1 MKGVEFILELLY
13 VVLIGGGL
21 LLGFQVNHLFFI
33 MPFVGI
39 AIMIIVNRVQQNK
52 IRKKIKEEIEKN
64 WGIER
69 EEKRNFES
77 IRRLWD
83 EIKKDEIHK
92 MDVDDITWNDLDMDF
107 IFGKLDH
114 TMSIAGQQYLYS
126 LFRCPLFDEE
136 ELKKRDAAI
145 EGFMENKDYAM
156 SVQCRL
162 HRIGKKYEVDI
173 LDYLMQ
179 GIKIN
184 QNPISTYYI
193 LQMLSILVVLS
204 PIIIAFTHAFGILLI
219 IGLVMIN
226 GMIYTNTKNKLL
238 DGIIVFEYMSKILK
252 SANEIIKMMD
262 KGEIYDLSTL
272 KSAFFKVKKI
282 YNNIKWIENFE
293 RASSGGD
300 PTGIFTFIN
309 VLFLVEVKSFYR
321 SINLI
326 NKYKNELFTVYV
338 ELGKLDAYIAL
349 ASYKSSLKYYTKP
362 VLDKD
367 LPYHFKTVDIYHP
380 LLRDPVP
387 NSLEVA
393 GRGVLLTGS
402 NASGKSTFLKT
413 VGINAIFAQTF
424 YTVLAK
430 DYSSSFFN
438 VMTSIGTLDNI
449 IGGDSYF
456 MVEAK
461 SLKRIIDVTGGEVPV
476 LCILDEIF
484 RGTNTAERVSA
495 ACEVLKYLANKN
507 CFVVA
512 ATHDMELTSLAKD
525 IYDNYHFEEEVD
537 DNDVRFNYLLQKG
550 PSRSRNAI
558 KILRLLG
565 YPEEIYDKAMNR
577 ANDINIGQD
586 NVL

>member
-1 MKGVEFILELLY
+1 MRGVEFILELLY
-13 VVLIGGGL
+13 IILIGGGL

-39 AIMIIVNRVQQNK
+39 AIMVTVSKVQQNK
-52 IRKKIKEEIEKN
+52 IRKKIKEELERN
-64 WGIER
+64 WGNER
-69 EEKRNFES
+69 EERRNFES

-83 EIKKDEIHK
+83 EIKKDETHK

-107 IFGKLDH
+107 VFGKLDH
-114 TMSIAGQQYLYS
+114 TMSITGQQCLYS
-126 LFRCPLFDEE
+126 LLRHLLFDEG
-136 ELKKRDAAI
+136 ELKKRHTVI
-145 EGFMENKDYAM
+145 EGFMENKDYAI
-156 SVQCRL
+156 SIQSHL
-162 HRIGKKYEVDI
+162 HRIGKKYDVDI
-173 LDYLMQ
+173 VNYLMQ

-193 LQMLSILVVLS
+193 LQILSILVVLS

-219 IGLVMIN
+219 IGLIMIN

-238 DGIIVFEYMSKILK
+238 EGIIVFEYMSKILK
-252 SANEIIKMMD
+252 CANDIINIRITK
-262 KGEIYDLSTL
+262 EVYDLSKL
-272 KSAFFKVKKI
+272 KSAFSKVKRI
-282 YNNIKWIENFE
+282 YNNIRWIENFE

-309 VLFLVEVKSFYR
+309 ILFLVEVKSFYR

-326 NKYKNELFTVYV
+326 NKYKDELFTVYI
-338 ELGKLDAYIAL
+338 ELGNLDAHIAL
-349 ASYKSSLKYYTKP
+349 ASYKSSLKYYTNP

-367 LPYHFKTVDIYHP
+367 LPYHFKAIDIYHP
-380 LLRDPVP
+380 LLKDPIS
-387 NSLEVA
+387 NSLEIS

-413 VGINAIFAQTF
+413 IGINAIFAQTF
-424 YTVLAK
+424 YAVLSK
-430 DYSSSFFN
+430 EYLSSFYYI
-438 VMTSIGTLDNI
+438 MTSIGTLDNI

-461 SLKRIIDVTGGEVPV
+461 SLKRIIDATGGKVTV

-484 RGTNTAERVSA
+484 RGTNTVERVSA

-512 ATHDMELTSLAKD
+512 ATHDMELTNLVKD

-577 ANDINIGQD
+577 ANDVNT
-586 NVL
+586 L